1 MRAERTRRWATV
13 IALLVVVAA
22 CSNEPATVTSNP
34 ATWEEVDVDFA
45 FESERLHGVLTVPGS
60 RGPHPGLVLISGS
73 GDASGV
79 RANTRTRS
87 FIDHAR
93 RLASKGFA
101 VMRYDPPGVGESTGE
116 IGLPSLERR
125 VLETVAALAATRAR
139 SEVDPER
146 VGLLGV
152 SQGPWV
158 IAMTAARHPDDV
170 AFLVSVVGSG
180 QSVAEQQVY
189 GIRAQSAAAGL
200 SEEDVTKAVL
210 FGRLLIDWQL
220 SEPLFRQANERDLA
234 SMPEGPWQ
242 DMAAL
247 VYRPGEVDPRERL
260 DQGVEVLRRIKDEP
274 WARALYLEELWLPRF
289 ESIPADIDPELLR
302 TIQLQAEQSLLT
314 DPEEFWTRVRV
325 PVLAIFGENDLNVD
339 SELSAVRYAQYLTEA
354 GNPDFTIEILPGVG
368 HSITLAT
375 PGYWDLLSTWL
386 ADRFSE

>member
-1 MRAERTRRWATV
+1 MRSERTKGWTKA
-13 IALLVVVAA
+13 IVVVLVLAA
-22 CSNEPATVTSNP
+22 CSSEPTAETTKP
-34 ATWEEVDVDFA
+34 AAWAEEDVEFA
-45 FESERLHGVLTVPGS
+45 FGSERLHGVLTVPGS
-60 RGPHPGLVLISGS
+60 GGPHPGLVLIAGS
-73 GDASGV
+73 GDASGI

-93 RLASKGFA
+93 RLASHGFA

-116 IGLPSLERR
+116 IGLPSLEQR
-125 VLETVAALAATRAR
+125 VEETVAALTATRAR
-139 SEVDPER
+139 PEVDGDR
-146 VGLLGV
+146 IGLLGV

-189 GIRAQSAAAGL
+189 GIRAQSVAAGL
-200 SEEDVTKAVL
+200 SDEDVTKAVL

-220 SEPLFRQANERDLA
+220 TEPIFRQANEQELT
-234 SMPEGPWQ
+234 SLPSGPWH

-247 VYRPGEVDPRERL
+247 VYRTGEVDVRERFS
-260 DQGVEVLRRIKDEP
+260 QGVEVLRRIKDEP
-274 WARALYLEELWLPRF
+274 WAKALYLEELYLPRF

-302 TIQLQAEQSLLT
+302 TIQLQAERNLLT
-314 DPEEFWTRVRV
+314 DPEEFWTQVRI
-325 PVLAIFGENDLNVD
+325 PVLAVFGENDVNVD
-339 SELSAVRYAQYLTEA
+339 SEVSAARYEQYLTEA

-375 PGYWDLLSTWL
+375 PGYWDLLSSWM
-386 ADRFSE
+386 ADRFAE